1 VAFSV
6 GGDGDGNPLELI
18 LDSERPNPPPDR
30 EPRACR
36 GFLSFAPAGTAAGLP
51 IFLRLHLL
59 LLLERGLTFS
69 NVLITIRQP
78 QPDFRHVGKGNPRFP
93 FSKRARHI

>member
-1 VAFSV
+1 LKASVEAGAFFI
-6 GGDGDGNPLELI
+6 P
-18 LDSERPNPPPDR
+18 
-30 EPRACR
+30 
-36 GFLSFAPAGTAAGLP
+36 PAGTAAGLP

-69 NVLITIRQP
+69 KVLITIRQP
-78 QPDFRHVGKGNPRFP
+78 QPDFRHIGEGNPRFP

>member
-1 VAFSV
+1 MGSSLKPGAA
-6 GGDGDGNPLELI
+6 G
-18 LDSERPNPPPDR
+18 
-30 EPRACR
+30 A
-36 GFLSFAPAGTAAGLP
+36 FLSFALAGTAAGLP

-78 QPDFRHVGKGNPRFP
+78 HPDFRHAGEGNPRFP